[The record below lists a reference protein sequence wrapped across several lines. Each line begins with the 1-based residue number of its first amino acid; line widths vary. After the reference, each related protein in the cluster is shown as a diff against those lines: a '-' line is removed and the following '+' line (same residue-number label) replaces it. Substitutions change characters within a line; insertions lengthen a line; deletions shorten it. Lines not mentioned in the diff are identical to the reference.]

1 MLEAVSLVSSFFG
14 IGGVIIAGMA
24 LRRDTNHDNKTE
36 GQEWATLR
44 SDINYLKEHIKD
56 LSDNIT
62 KIDLKLDNYSERI
75 AKGEERIETLFRK
88 CKDLEQRVLHLEE
101 RCKKQ

>member
-1 MLEAVSLVSSFFG
+1 MLETISVAVGL
-14 IGGVIIAGMA
+14 GGMIIAGLA
-24 LRRDTNHDNKTE
+24 LRRDANHDNKTE

-44 SDINYLKEHIKD
+44 SDISYLKEHIKE

-75 AKGEERIETLFRK
+75 AKGEEKIETLFRK

>member
-1 MLEAVSLVSSFFG
+1 MLETISVAVGL
-14 IGGVIIAGMA
+14 GGMIIAGLA
-24 LRRDTNHDNKTE
+24 LRRDTKYDNKTE

-44 SDINYLKEHIKD
+44 SDISYLKEHIKE

-75 AKGEERIETLFRK
+75 AKGEEKIETLFRK

>member
-1 MLEAVSLVSSFFG
+1 MLETISVAVGL
-14 IGGVIIAGMA
+14 GGVIIAGLA
-24 LRRDTNHDNKTE
+24 LRRDTDHDSKTE